1 MQPTVVDL
9 IASADR
15 GDRSAADALFT
26 ALYSELQRYKEWR
39 LDDPADVRT
48 DSSASESQRPA
59 TGKRREYLRDYL
71 PLMRRPRVVDR
82 RAKRAEAMAVR
93 VGRPQAIARC
103 TPRPRNRG
111 AVRGGIPDG
120 TRML

>member
-15 GDRSAADALFT
+15 GRPLRSGCGFT
-26 ALYSELQRYKEWR
+26 ALCSELQRYKEWR
-39 LDDPADVRT
+39 LDDPADART

-71 PLMRRPRVVDR
+71 PLMRAGRGSSTGVPSAPRRWPFVSAAHR
-82 RAKRAEAMAVR
+82 
-93 VGRPQAIARC
+93 Q
-103 TPRPRNRG
+103 
-111 AVRGGIPDG
+111 
-120 TRML
+120 